1 MSAAATRLVPRVVGI
16 EIGFSLGSAAL
27 VGILTPYFLL
37 LNGDVAAQG
46 AGALAL
52 GVATGGVAGSL
63 FAALRLLRYRYLLRA
78 LAVGSQGVEP
88 RDLLLF
94 SDEPKRVLAGWL
106 IPSGAGIAAF
116 TVGLRPPILDLTTGI
131 TLCLVG
137 AVITAAASLPLFALI
152 RAAFGATL
160 ELAPHEVMREVVE
173 DAEREQALGQRVS
186 RRMLAAIMTPVVFLA
201 LGAALIVSAHVRR
214 ADERDR
220 EETARVFARA
230 ALEAGPGLVPLSGID
245 AALERGRALGFS
257 ARRNSTPANY
267 AVMRGD
273 DGAAHLRAPLDTG
286 SAEIRFS
293 GSTVGFLSLS
303 SVIVTLLAAAV
314 AGYLGAELGGSLGSD
329 LRSATRNVREL
340 GTDVVVS
347 GLTSG
352 ARIVRSARFQVIAKL
367 GLAIERL
374 AQRFRVFAKAQERA
388 IEARKAAARM
398 RGLFFASVSHD
409 LKSPLNAILGFTEL
423 VRKTEPLS
431 AGQAES
437 LNVIEHRGRE
447 LLALIETI
455 LDAARVEAG
464 QVKLVL
470 DETEVATLLND
481 ATQKGRE
488 LAAEFEK
495 PVVIETTG
503 EMPTLRVD
511 HVRMPRAI
519 ATLVAH
525 ALRTS
530 EAPTVRVTASVRDSY
545 LLIIEVELESSTFS
559 MTRLE
564 SMLDPNRDPGVGEH
578 RGLALGLRLARA
590 VTELHGGR
598 LDVAARPRGGAL
610 LVALPFRAPPISSIP
625 KARLPKGKRAWHPE
639 RS

>member
-16 EIGFSLGSAAL
+16 EIGFSVGSAAL
-27 VGILTPYFLL
+27 VGLLSPYFLL
-37 LNGDVAAQG
+37 LNGPVAAQG

-63 FAALRLLRYRYLLRA
+63 YAALRLLRYRYVLRA

-88 RDLLLF
+88 RELLSL
-94 SDEPKRVLAGWL
+94 SAEPKAVLAGWL
-106 IPSGAGIAAF
+106 TPSAAGVATF

-131 TLCLVG
+131 TLCLLG
-137 AVITAAASLPLFALI
+137 SVITAAASLPLFALV
-152 RAAFGATL
+152 RAAFSAAL

-173 DAEREQALGQRVS
+173 DAEREGAIGQHVS
-186 RRMLAAIMTPVVFLA
+186 RRMLAAVTTPVVVLA
-201 LGAALIVSAHVRR
+201 LGSALIVSAHVRR

-230 ALEAGPGLVPLSGID
+230 ALDAGPAPSPLAGLDL
-245 AALERGRALGFS
+245 ALERGKALGFS
-257 ARRNSTPANY
+257 ARHNEGSTGYVVTRA
-267 AVMRGD
+267 D
-273 DGAAHLRAPLDTG
+273 DGVASLRAPLDSG
-286 SAEIRFS
+286 SAQVRFS
-293 GSTVGFLSLS
+293 GSTVGFLGIP
-303 SVIVTLLAAAV
+303 SVVVTLLALLLA
-314 AGYLGAELGGSLGSD
+314 GSLGNRLGTSLALD

-352 ARIVRSARFQVIAKL
+352 TRILRAARFQVIAKL
-367 GLAIERL
+367 GSAIEHL

-423 VRKTEPLS
+423 VRKHEPLS

-437 LNVIEHRGRE
+437 LNFIEHRGRE

-464 QVKLVL
+464 QLKLVV
-470 DETEVATLLND
+470 DEMDVPSLLND

-488 LAAEFEK
+488 LAAEFER
-495 PVVIETTG
+495 PVVIEAAPD
-503 EMPTLRVD
+503 MPRLRVD

-530 EAPTVRVTASVRDSY
+530 EAPTVRVSASVQDGY
-545 LLIIEVELESSTFS
+545 LVRIDVELVSSGFNAV
-559 MTRLE
+559 RLE
-564 SMLDPNRDPGVGEH
+564 SMLDPNRDPGAGEH
-578 RGLALGLRLARA
+578 RGLALGLRLSRS
-590 VTELHGGR
+590 VTELHGGK
-598 LDVAARPRGGAL
+598 LLVSARGNAGAL
-610 LVALPFRAPPISSIP
+610 SVLLPFRAVPRKQPPPTKSRPRASWPPGSS
-625 KARLPKGKRAWHPE
+625 
-639 RS
+639 

>member
-1 MSAAATRLVPRVVGI
+1 MSAAATRLMPRVVGV
-16 EIGFSLGSAAL
+16 EIGFSVGGAAL
-27 VGILTPYFLL
+27 VGLLSPYFLL
-37 LNGDVAAQG
+37 LNGPVAAQG

-63 FAALRLLRYRYLLRA
+63 YAALRLLRYRYLLRA
-78 LAVGSQGVEP
+78 LAVGSQAIEP
-88 RDLLLF
+88 RTLLSL
-94 SDEPKRVLAGWL
+94 SGEPKSILAGWL
-106 IPSGAGIAAF
+106 TPSAVGIGTF

-131 TLCLVG
+131 TLCLLG
-137 AVITAAASLPLFALI
+137 AVIIAAASLPLFALI
-152 RAAFGATL
+152 RAAFCAAL

-173 DAEREQALGQRVS
+173 DAERAGIIGQRVS
-186 RRMLAAIMTPVVFLA
+186 RRMLAAITTPVVVLA

-214 ADERDR
+214 ADERER

-230 ALEAGPGLVPLSGID
+230 ALDLGSNGASASSVEKAI
-245 AALERGRALGFS
+245 ERGKQLGFY
-257 ARRNSTPANY
+257 ARRSETTTNY
-267 AVMRGD
+267 VVTRGD
-273 DGAAHLRAPLDTG
+273 DGVASLRAPLDAG
-286 SAEIRFS
+286 SAQVRFS
-293 GSTVGFLSLS
+293 GSTVGFLSIP
-303 SVIVTLLAAAV
+303 SVVVTLLALLAA
-314 AGYLGAELGGSLGSD
+314 GFLGNRLGTSLALD

-340 GTDVVVS
+340 GTDLVVS
-347 GLTSG
+347 GMTSG
-352 ARIVRSARFQVIAKL
+352 TRILRAARFQVIAKL
-367 GLAIERL
+367 GSAIEHL

-423 VRKTEPLS
+423 VRKNEPLS

-464 QVKLVL
+464 QLKLVL
-470 DETEVATLLND
+470 DEMDVASLLNEATL
-481 ATQKGRE
+481 KGRE
-488 LAAEFEK
+488 LAAEFER
-495 PVVIETTG
+495 PVVIEAA
-503 EMPTLRVD
+503 PDVPRLRVD

-530 EAPTVRVTASVRDSY
+530 EAATVRVAASVQDGY
-545 LLIIEVELESSTFS
+545 LVRVDVELMSNNFNAV
-559 MTRLE
+559 RLE

-578 RGLALGLRLARA
+578 RGMALGLRLARA
-590 VTELHGGR
+590 VTELHGGKLVVSSR
-598 LDVAARPRGGAL
+598 NVGGTL
-610 LVALPFRAPPISSIP
+610 SVLLPFRLPPRNVP
-625 KARLPKGKRAWHPE
+625 APE
-639 RS
+639 RSRPRASWPPSPV